1 LEDKEIKEEGGA
13 TQGEETRETPTSG
26 AEETPETLRA
36 TIEKKEAEYKELHDK
51 YLRALAE
58 MENFRKRVA
67 REQAE
72 SIKYANERIL
82 SDLLSV
88 VDNIERAIV
97 HSREKKDFDALIDGL
112 NLTMKELH
120 ILFEK
125 YGVKG
130 IESVGQPFD
139 PTKHHA
145 VSLVESDTHPENIVV
160 EEFRKGYLLNDRIL
174 RPSLVSVAKRKEG
187 KKEEEEKEE
196 TGGGE

>member
-1 LEDKEIKEEGGA
+1 MEDNEVKKEEAGAVPGGA
-13 TQGEETRETPTSG
+13 TQEGAPEAGES
-26 AEETPETLRA
+26 PEALRA
-36 TIEKKEAEYKELHDK
+36 ILDKKEAEYKDLHDK

-72 SIKYANERIL
+72 SVKYANERIL

-88 VDNIERAIV
+88 VDNIERAIL

-112 NLTMKELH
+112 NLTMKEFNS
-120 ILFEK
+120 LFEK
-125 YGVKG
+125 YGVKW

-139 PTKHHA
+139 PTRHHA
-145 VSLVESDTHPENIVV
+145 VSLVESETHPDNIIV

-187 KKEEEEKEE
+187 TE
-196 TGGGE
+196 GGEE